1 MLADVIAIVAGVI
14 ATLLHA
20 TAKEL
25 TRIIKP
31 LVGGSSH
38 HVQNNQDFLQSIE
51 DIQLKPDEEMM
62 SFDVEALFTSVPVE
76 PSIDIIKKFLEE
88 DRTATSKNQHDSR

>member
-1 MLADVIAIVAGVI
+1 MPLRPIISSVGSV
-14 ATLLHA
+14 THA

-31 LVGGSSH
+31 LVGGSTH

-51 DIQLKPDEEMM
+51 GIQLKPDEEMM
-62 SFDVEALFTSVPVE
+62 SFDVESLFTSVPVD
-76 PSIDIIKKFLEE
+76 PSIDIIKKLLEE
-88 DRTATSKNQHDSR
+88 DRTLH